1 MDPRNRSERIAM
13 EQKRVRTWA
22 RVCAA
27 IVGVA
32 AMAVAVVAAADP
44 PSRVARLAHV
54 EGTVSFAPAGDDQWV
69 QASVNRPLVA
79 GDRLWFDQ
87 GSRGEVQM
95 TNAALRFGP
104 LTNVSLLNIDDRIE
118 QLQLVQGVVQ
128 MNVRRIGEGESIEID
143 TPNVAFSITRAGAYR
158 FETDPQNDST
168 LVVVRDGEGDA
179 YGEGA
184 AYRLAA
190 GQAFRFYGT
199 NLRDHEYLTKLWES
213 GEAPWAGSKSKNA

>member
-1 MDPRNRSERIAM
+1 MTFMEGRSMDPRNSNGRIAM
-13 EQKRVRTWA
+13 EQKRVRIWA

-32 AMAVAVVAAADP
+32 ALAVAVVAAADP

-104 LTNVSLLNIDDRIE
+104 LTNVSLPLLGTFLRTTPCT
-118 QLQLVQGVVQ
+118 
-128 MNVRRIGEGESIEID
+128 RRH
-143 TPNVAFSITRAGAYR
+143 FSIRSSLRTSDTFVIGPKRNA
-158 FETDPQNDST
+158 P
-168 LVVVRDGEGDA
+168 
-179 YGEGA
+179 
-184 AYRLAA
+184 LAMRTSA
-190 GQAFRFYGT
+190 RHART
-199 NLRDHEYLTKLWES
+199 TPHPSPAT
-213 GEAPWAGSKSKNA
+213 